1 MPMKIVNTGSKCP
14 AGMKRMVKAKQK
26 ANHKAPTIFRLPY
39 PTNPTPPKCYNRPIF
54 HPTRKPNMNFEQ
66 ARFNMVEQQIRPWDV
81 LDFDVLDALQDIPRE
96 MFVQPEQQGYAYA
109 DLALP
114 LPNGSQMLEPKIVGR
129 MVQGLALKKHERVLE
144 VGTGS
149 GYATAVL
156 AKLAYD
162 VTTCDIDAQQLAAAQ
177 AILKGLQLDNIQYKA
192 IDGLN
197 ALPADARFDAI
208 YIGGSLKTIPQQL
221 FSHLNDGGRIV
232 VVVGGEPVQRCVQI
246 TRNGDAFGEKVLFDT
261 LITPLQDG
269 SNASWYKATG
279 KFQF

>member
-1 MPMKIVNTGSKCP
+1 
-14 AGMKRMVKAKQK
+14 
-26 ANHKAPTIFRLPY
+26 
-39 PTNPTPPKCYNRPIF
+39 
-54 HPTRKPNMNFEQ
+54 MNIEQ

-96 MFVQPEQQGYAYA
+96 LFVQPSQQGYAYA

-129 MVQGLALKKHERVLE
+129 MAQGLALKKHERVLE
-144 VGTGS
+144 IGTGS

-156 AKLAYD
+156 AKLAHE
-162 VTTCDIDAQQLAAAQ
+162 VTTCDIDRQQLNAAQ
-177 AILKGLQLDNIQYKA
+177 AVLKGLQLDNIRYQA

-197 ALPADARFDAI
+197 TLPANARFDAI

-221 FSHLNDGGRIV
+221 FPHLNNGGRMV
-232 VVVGGEPVQRCVQI
+232 VVVGSEPVQRCVRV
-246 TRNGDAFGEKVLFDT
+246 TRDGDTFSEKVLFDT

-269 SNASWYKATG
+269 NNAGWYKATG
-279 KFQF
+279 KFTF

>member
-1 MPMKIVNTGSKCP
+1 MDF
-14 AGMKRMVKAKQK
+14 AK
-26 ANHKAPTIFRLPY
+26 
-39 PTNPTPPKCYNRPIF
+39 
-54 HPTRKPNMNFEQ
+54 

-96 MFVQPEQQGYAYA
+96 LFVQPSQQGHAYA

-114 LPNGSQMLEPKIVGR
+114 LPNGSQMLEPKIVRR
-129 MVQGLALKKHERVLE
+129 MVQGLALKKHDRVLE

-156 AKLAYD
+156 SKLAGN
-162 VTTCDIDAQQLAAAQ
+162 VTTCDIDPSQLNTAQ

-208 YIGGSLKTIPQQL
+208 YIGGSLKAIPQQL
-221 FSHLNDGGRIV
+221 FPHLNDGGRMV
-232 VVVGGEPVQRCVQI
+232 VVVGSEPIQRCIQI
-246 TRNGDAFGEKVLFDT
+246 TRHGDTFSEKTLFDT

-269 SNASWYKATG
+269 NDTRWYKATG

>member
-1 MPMKIVNTGSKCP
+1 
-14 AGMKRMVKAKQK
+14 
-26 ANHKAPTIFRLPY
+26 
-39 PTNPTPPKCYNRPIF
+39 
-54 HPTRKPNMNFEQ
+54 MNFEQ

-81 LDFDVLDALQDIPRE
+81 LDFDVLDALQEIPRE
-96 MFVQPEQQGYAYA
+96 IFVQPDQQGYAYA

-114 LPNGSQMLEPKIVGR
+114 LPNGSKMLEPKIVGR

-149 GYATAVL
+149 GYATAIL

-162 VTTCDIDAQQLAAAQ
+162 VTTCDLDEQQLGAAQ

-197 ALPADARFDAI
+197 ALPSDARFDAI
-208 YIGGSLKTIPQQL
+208 YIGGSLKTIPEQL
-221 FSHLNDGGRIV
+221 LAHLNEGGRMV
-232 VVVGGEPVQRCVQI
+232 VVVGSEPVQRCLQI
-246 TRNGDAFGEKVLFDT
+246 TRHGSEFSEKTLFDT

-269 SNASWYKATG
+269 NDTSWYKATG
-279 KFQF
+279 KFRF